1 MLRIVPPSVEV
12 RQQPPGAF
20 DPKYSDL
27 LKPGGLEFREKV
39 IRAMKIRRREVVGV
53 RVVSM
58 LAISKIAVADLH
70 VTRV

>member
-27 LKPGGLEFREKV
+27 LKPGGILVRSLYSLISTGTEMMKV
-39 IRAMKIRRREVVGV
+39 SEAKLSLTRAYPGSVK
-53 RVVSM
+53 
-58 LAISKIAVADLH
+58 
-70 VTRV
+70 